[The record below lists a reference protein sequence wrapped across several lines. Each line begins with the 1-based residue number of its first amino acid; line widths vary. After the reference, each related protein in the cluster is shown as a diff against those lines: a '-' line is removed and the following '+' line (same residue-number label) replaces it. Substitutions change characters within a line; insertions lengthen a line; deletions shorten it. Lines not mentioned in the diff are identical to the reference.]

1 MEFGLRGHDIK
12 TSDFR
17 DLTRRFKNS
26 QLNVMQLVLKKTF
39 INSNIQEELQREDFI
54 NHINEELQKN
64 NVRVG
69 VLGCYFNM
77 GHPDDRELQ
86 EMIEGFKAQIR
97 FGKRINCGVVGTETG
112 AINKEYV
119 YEEGNH
125 SEEAYQRCL
134 STLKEMVKEAEKE
147 KQYIAI
153 EGVWSHII
161 HTPEVMKRVLED
173 INSEY
178 LKVIL
183 DPCNL
188 LNGSNYEKRE
198 EIIVKVFELYGDKIC
213 AIHLKDFIV
222 ENNEVKEVPIGTGIF
237 RYKTLFNLLE
247 KYNCNADLIFEG
259 TEEQDIVRSI
269 EYIKKAIG

>member
-12 TSDFR
+12 TSDFG
-17 DLTRRFKNS
+17 DLTRRFRNN

-39 INSNIQEELQREDFI
+39 INSNIQEELQREEFI

-77 GHPDDRELQ
+77 AHPDDLELQ
-86 EMIEGFKAQIR
+86 DMIENFKAHIR
-97 FGKRINCGVVGTETG
+97 FGKRINCGVIGTETG
-112 AINKEYV
+112 AINREYV

-134 STLKEMVKEAEKE
+134 STLKEMVKEAENQ

-188 LNGSNYEKRE
+188 LNGLNYEKRE
-198 EIIVKVFELYGDKIC
+198 EIIAKVFELYGDKIC
-213 AIHLKDFIV
+213 AIHLKDFVV
-222 ENNEVKEVPIGTGIF
+222 ENNEVKEVPIGNGIF
-237 RYKTLFNLLE
+237 NYKPLFDLIE
-247 KYNCNADLIFEG
+247 EYNCNVDLIFEG
-259 TEEQDIVRSI
+259 TEEKDISRSI
-269 EYIKKAIG
+269 KYIKSEIS